1 MYSNVEMPR
10 LQARKVEP
18 IEYSKD
24 IVLSDPLLSLVTVGL
39 LSIGCQYFAYK
50 IRLPAILPL
59 LIVGIVIGPV
69 FGVLNADD
77 LFGDLLFPVVSLSVA
92 IILFEGSLTLRFN
105 DIAGH
110 GNMVRNLCS
119 IGVLVTWLVAAT
131 AAHYSLDL
139 TWQLSFLFGALVTVT
154 GPTVIVPML
163 RTVRPKTNLANI
175 LRWEGII
182 IDPIGAL
189 LAVLVFEFIVA
200 SQETAIT
207 HTLIA
212 FGKTIGIGSVLG
224 LASGYLLGISIRKE
238 LIPHY
243 LLNTAVLTI
252 ILGVFAA
259 SNYVAHES
267 GLLAVTITGMVL
279 ANMKDVDVEDIL
291 EFKETLSVLLIS
303 GLFILL
309 ATRLNLQS
317 VIDVGWGSIIVLAA
331 IMFVARPLA
340 VLASSVGTGLKLNE
354 LALLS
359 WIAPRGIVA
368 AAVSAL
374 FSLKLE
380 DIGYEGAGIV
390 VPIVFMVI
398 IATVVVQSL
407 TSRTVAS
414 LLGVRAPA
422 PTGYLLFGS
431 SKFNRLLACE
441 MINQKLDVTIADTNW
456 DAISEARMAHIPVYF
471 GNPMSDHAAR
481 HLDIATFGTVLI
493 MSPYKQLNPLIAYH
507 FEYTL
512 GKDKVWSL
520 TNNEQSARPSHQVSE
535 QYAKKLTLF
544 DEGVTYGYLASAIAR
559 GATVKTTR
567 LTEEFTYKQYEQQYG
582 LRATPLI
589 AINSEGKSFTFV
601 NGNSLEPKANWR
613 VISLIEPEHAL
624 AENEALG

>member
-1 MYSNVEMPR
+1 M
-10 LQARKVEP
+10 
-18 IEYSKD
+18 
-24 IVLSDPLLSLVTVGL
+24 SDPLMSLVAVGL
-39 LSIGCQYFAYK
+39 LSIGCQYLAYRV
-50 IRLPAILPL
+50 RLPAILPL
-59 LIVGIVIGPV
+59 LIVGILVGPV
-69 FGVLNADD
+69 WGILDADA
-77 LFGDLLFPVVSLSVA
+77 LFGNLLFPVVSLSVA
-92 IILFEGSLTLRFN
+92 IILFEGSLTLKFR

-119 IGVLVTWLVAAT
+119 IGVIVTWGIAAV
-131 AAHYSLDL
+131 AAHYSLNIS
-139 TWQLSFLFGALVTVT
+139 WQLAFLFGAIVTVT

-175 LRWEGII
+175 LRWEGIV

-200 SQETAIT
+200 SQGNAIS
-207 HTLIA
+207 HTFIM
-212 FGKTIGIGSVLG
+212 FGKTIGIGVVLG
-224 LASGYLLGISIRKE
+224 LGSGYLLGLSIRKDW
-238 LIPHY
+238 IPHY

-279 ANMKDVDVEDIL
+279 ANMKNVDVEDIL

-317 VIDVGWGSIIVLAA
+317 VIDVGWGAIIILVA
-331 IMFVARPLA
+331 IMFVARPLS
-340 VLASSVGTGLKLNE
+340 VIASSIGTGLKWNE

-380 DIGYEGAGIV
+380 EIGYEGAGII
-390 VPIVFMVI
+390 VPMVFLVI

-407 TSRTVAS
+407 TSRSVAS
-414 LLGVRAPA
+414 LLKVRAPA
-422 PTGYLLFGS
+422 PTGYLIFGG

-441 MINQKLDVTIADTNW
+441 MLNQDIAVTIADTNW
-456 DAISEARMAHIPVYF
+456 DAIREARMMDIPVYF

-493 MSPYKQLNPLIAYH
+493 MSPYKQLNPLISYH
-507 FEYTL
+507 FEYTQ

-520 TNNEQSARPSHQVSE
+520 TSNEQATRPSHQVSE

-544 DEGVTYGYLASAIAR
+544 DEGVTYGYLASAVNR
-559 GATVKTTR
+559 GASVKTTR
-567 LTEEFTYKQYEQQYG
+567 LTDEFSFEDYNDKYND
-582 LRATPLI
+582 RATPLL
-589 AINSEGKSFTFV
+589 AINKEGKSYTFI
-601 NGNSLEPKANWR
+601 NGNSIEPKSGWR
-613 VISLIEPEHAL
+613 IISLILPE
-624 AENEALG
+624 EDK

>member
-1 MYSNVEMPR
+1 M
-10 LQARKVEP
+10 
-18 IEYSKD
+18 
-24 IVLSDPLLSLVTVGL
+24 SLVAVGL
-39 LSIGCQYFAYK
+39 LSIGCQYLAYRV
-50 IRLPAILPL
+50 RLPAILPL
-59 LIVGIVIGPV
+59 LIVGILVGPV
-69 FGVLNADD
+69 WGILDADA
-77 LFGDLLFPVVSLSVA
+77 LFGNLLFPVVSLSVA
-92 IILFEGSLTLRFN
+92 IILFEGSLTLKFR

-119 IGVLVTWLVAAT
+119 IGVIVTWGIAAV
-131 AAHYSLDL
+131 AAHYSLNIS
-139 TWQLSFLFGALVTVT
+139 WQLAFLFGAIVTVT

-175 LRWEGII
+175 LRWEGIV

-200 SQETAIT
+200 SQGNAIS
-207 HTLIA
+207 HTFIM
-212 FGKTIGIGSVLG
+212 FGKTIGIGVVLG
-224 LASGYLLGISIRKE
+224 LGSGYLLGLSIRKDW
-238 LIPHY
+238 IPHY

-279 ANMKDVDVEDIL
+279 ANMKNVDVEDIL

-317 VIDVGWGSIIVLAA
+317 VIDVGWGAIIILVA
-331 IMFVARPLA
+331 IMFVARPLS
-340 VLASSVGTGLKLNE
+340 VIASSIGTGLKWNE

-380 DIGYEGAGIV
+380 EIGYEGAGII
-390 VPIVFMVI
+390 VPMVFLVI

-407 TSRTVAS
+407 TSRSVAS
-414 LLGVRAPA
+414 LLKVRAPA
-422 PTGYLLFGS
+422 PTGYLIFGG

-441 MINQKLDVTIADTNW
+441 MLNQDIAVTIADTNW
-456 DAISEARMAHIPVYF
+456 DAIREARMMDIPVYF

-481 HLDIATFGTVLI
+481 HLDIATFGTVLV
-493 MSPYKQLNPLIAYH
+493 MSPYKQLNPLISYH
-507 FEYTL
+507 FEYTQ

-520 TNNEQSARPSHQVSE
+520 TSNEQATRPSHQVSE

-544 DEGVTYGYLASAIAR
+544 DEGVTYGYLASAVNR
-559 GATVKTTR
+559 GASVKTTR
-567 LTEEFTYKQYEQQYG
+567 LTDEFSFEDYNNKYKD
-582 LRATPLI
+582 RATPLL
-589 AINSEGKSFTFV
+589 AINKEGKSYTFI
-601 NGNSLEPKANWR
+601 NGNSIEPKSGWR
-613 VISLIEPEHAL
+613 IISLVLPE
-624 AENEALG
+624 EDDQK

>member
-1 MYSNVEMPR
+1 M
-10 LQARKVEP
+10 
-18 IEYSKD
+18 
-24 IVLSDPLLSLVTVGL
+24 SDPLMSLVAVGL
-39 LSIGCQYFAYK
+39 LSIGCQYLAYRV
-50 IRLPAILPL
+50 RLPAILPL
-59 LIVGIVIGPV
+59 LIVGILVGPV
-69 FGVLNADD
+69 WGILDADA
-77 LFGDLLFPVVSLSVA
+77 LFGNLLFPVVSLSVA
-92 IILFEGSLTLRFN
+92 IILFEGSLTLKFR

-119 IGVLVTWLVAAT
+119 IGVIVTWGIAAV
-131 AAHYSLDL
+131 AAHYSLNIS
-139 TWQLSFLFGALVTVT
+139 WQLAFLFGAIVTVT

-175 LRWEGII
+175 LRWEGIV

-200 SQETAIT
+200 SQGNAIS
-207 HTLIA
+207 HTFIM
-212 FGKTIGIGSVLG
+212 FGKTIGIGVVLG
-224 LASGYLLGISIRKE
+224 LGSGYLLGLSIRKDW
-238 LIPHY
+238 IPHY

-279 ANMKDVDVEDIL
+279 ANMKNVDVEDIL

-317 VIDVGWGSIIVLAA
+317 VIDVGWGAIIILVA
-331 IMFVARPLA
+331 IMFVARPLS
-340 VLASSVGTGLKLNE
+340 VIASSIGTGLKWNE

-380 DIGYEGAGIV
+380 EIGYEGAGII
-390 VPIVFMVI
+390 VPMVFLVI

-407 TSRTVAS
+407 TSRSVAS
-414 LLGVRAPA
+414 LLKVRAPA
-422 PTGYLLFGS
+422 PTGYLIFGG

-441 MINQKLDVTIADTNW
+441 MLNQDIAVTIADTNW
-456 DAISEARMAHIPVYF
+456 DAIREARMMDIPVYF

-493 MSPYKQLNPLIAYH
+493 MSPYKQLNPLISYH
-507 FEYTL
+507 FEYTQ

-520 TNNEQSARPSHQVSE
+520 TSNEQATRPSHQVSE

-544 DEGVTYGYLASAIAR
+544 DEGVTYGYLASAVNR
-559 GATVKTTR
+559 GASVKTTR
-567 LTEEFTYKQYEQQYG
+567 LTDEFSFEDYNNKYKD
-582 LRATPLI
+582 RATPLL
-589 AINSEGKSFTFV
+589 AINKEGKSYTFI
-601 NGNSLEPKANWR
+601 NGNSIEPKSGWR
-613 VISLIEPEHAL
+613 IISLVLPE
-624 AENEALG
+624 EDK

>member
-10 LQARKVEP
+10 LQARTVEP

-567 LTEEFTYKQYEQQYG
+567 LTEEFTYKQYAQQYG

-624 AENEALG
+624 AENEALR

>member
-1 MYSNVEMPR
+1 
-10 LQARKVEP
+10 
-18 IEYSKD
+18 
-24 IVLSDPLLSLVTVGL
+24 
-39 LSIGCQYFAYK
+39 
-50 IRLPAILPL
+50 
-59 LIVGIVIGPV
+59 
-69 FGVLNADD
+69 
-77 LFGDLLFPVVSLSVA
+77 
-92 IILFEGSLTLRFN
+92 
-105 DIAGH
+105 
-110 GNMVRNLCS
+110 
-119 IGVLVTWLVAAT
+119 
-131 AAHYSLDL
+131 
-139 TWQLSFLFGALVTVT
+139 
-154 GPTVIVPML
+154 ML

-175 LRWEGII
+175 LRWEGIV

-189 LAVLVFEFIVA
+189 LAVLVVEFIVA
-200 SQETAIT
+200 SQGNAIS
-207 HTLIA
+207 HTFIM
-212 FGKTIGIGSVLG
+212 FGKTIGIGVVLG
-224 LASGYLLGISIRKE
+224 LGSGYLLGLSIRKDW
-238 LIPHY
+238 IPHY

-279 ANMKDVDVEDIL
+279 ANMKNVDVEDIL

-317 VIDVGWGSIIVLAA
+317 VIDVGWGAIIILIA

-340 VLASSVGTGLKLNE
+340 VIASSIGTGLKWNE

-380 DIGYEGAGIV
+380 EIGYEGAGII
-390 VPIVFMVI
+390 VPMVFLVI

-407 TSRTVAS
+407 TSRSVAS
-414 LLGVRAPA
+414 LLKVRAPA
-422 PTGYLLFGS
+422 PTGYLIFGG

-441 MINQKLDVTIADTNW
+441 MLNQDIAVTIADTNW
-456 DAISEARMAHIPVYF
+456 DAIREARMMDIPVYF

-493 MSPYKQLNPLIAYH
+493 MSPYKQLNPLISYH
-507 FEYTL
+507 FEYTQ

-520 TNNEQSARPSHQVSE
+520 TSNEQATRPSHQVSE

-544 DEGVTYGYLASAIAR
+544 DEGVTYGYLASAVSK
-559 GATVKTTR
+559 GASVKTTR
-567 LTEEFTYKQYEQQYG
+567 LTDEFSFEDYNDKYND
-582 LRATPLI
+582 RATPLL
-589 AINSEGKSFTFV
+589 AINKEGKSYTFI
-601 NGNSLEPKANWR
+601 NGNSIEPKSGWR
-613 VISLIEPEHAL
+613 IISLILPE
-624 AENEALG
+624 EDK

>member
-1 MYSNVEMPR
+1 
-10 LQARKVEP
+10 
-18 IEYSKD
+18 
-24 IVLSDPLLSLVTVGL
+24 LSDPLLSLVTVGL

-59 LIVGIVIGPV
+59 LIVGIVVGPV
-69 FGVLNADD
+69 FGVLNADA

-92 IILFEGSLTLRFN
+92 IILFEGSLTLKFN

-119 IGVLVTWLVAAT
+119 VGVLVTWVVAAT
-131 AAHYSLDL
+131 AAHYSLEL
-139 TWQLSFLFGALVTVT
+139 SWQLSFLFGAIVTVT

-163 RTVRPKTNLANI
+163 RTVRPQTKLANI
-175 LRWEGII
+175 LRWEGIV

-200 SQETAIT
+200 SQESAIT

-212 FGKTIGIGSVLG
+212 FGKTIGIGSFLG
-224 LASGYLLGISIRKE
+224 LAAGYLLGISIRKE

-317 VIDVGWGSIIVLAA
+317 VVDVGWGSVIVLAA
-331 IMFVARPLA
+331 IMFIARPLS

-380 DIGYEGAGIV
+380 EIGYEGAGII

-414 LLGVRAPA
+414 LLGVRAPS

-441 MINQKLDVTIADTNW
+441 MLNQKLDVTIADTNW
-456 DAISEARMAHIPVYF
+456 DAIREARMSDIPVYF

-512 GKDKVWSL
+512 GKDKVWAL

-567 LTEEFTYKQYEQQYG
+567 LSDEFTYEQYTQQYG
-582 LRATPLI
+582 VRATPLI
-589 AINSEGKSFTFV
+589 AISNEGKSYTFI
-601 NGNSLEPKANWR
+601 NGNSIEPKANWR
-613 VISLIEPEHAL
+613 VISLIEPERG
-624 AENEALG
+624 EEDNKEA

>member
-1 MYSNVEMPR
+1 M
-10 LQARKVEP
+10 
-18 IEYSKD
+18 
-24 IVLSDPLLSLVTVGL
+24 SDPLMSLVAVGL
-39 LSIGCQYFAYK
+39 LSISCQYLAYK
-50 IRLPAILPL
+50 VRLPAILPL
-59 LIVGIVIGPV
+59 LIVGIVVGPV

-92 IILFEGSLTLRFN
+92 IILFEGSLTLKFG

-119 IGVLVTWLVAAT
+119 VGVLVTWVIAAV

-139 TWQLSFLFGALVTVT
+139 SWQLSFLFGAIVTVT

-163 RTVRPKTNLANI
+163 RTVRPKSNLASI
-175 LRWEGII
+175 LRWEGIV

-200 SQETAIT
+200 SQGNAIS
-207 HTLIA
+207 HTFIT
-212 FGKTIGIGSVLG
+212 FGKTIGIGFLLG
-224 LASGYLLGISIRKE
+224 FSSGYLLGLSIRKDW
-238 LIPHY
+238 IPHY

-279 ANMKDVDVEDIL
+279 ANMKNVEVEDIL

-309 ATRLNLQS
+309 ATRLSLQS
-317 VIDVGWGSIIVLAA
+317 IADVGWGALIVLGA
-331 IMFVARPLA
+331 IMFIARPLSVA
-340 VLASSVGTGLKLNE
+340 ASSIGTGLKLNE

-380 DIGYEGAGIV
+380 EIGYEGAGVIV
-390 VPIVFMVI
+390 PMVFLVI

-407 TSRTVAS
+407 TSRGVAQ
-414 LLGVRAPA
+414 LLKVRAPA
-422 PTGYLLFGS
+422 PTAYLMFGG
-431 SKFNRLLACE
+431 SKFNRMLANE
-441 MINQKLDVTIADTNW
+441 MINQELNVTVADTNW
-456 DAISEARMAHIPVYF
+456 DAIREARMMDIPVYF

-481 HLDIATFGTVLI
+481 HLDIASFGTVLI
-493 MSPYKQLNPLIAYH
+493 MSPYKQLNPPIAYH
-507 FEYTL
+507 FENTM
-512 GKDKVWSL
+512 GKDKVWAL
-520 TNNEQSARPSHQVSE
+520 TNNEQSTRPSHQVSE
-535 QYAKKLTLF
+535 QYAKRLTLF

-559 GATVKTTR
+559 NASVKTTR
-567 LTEEFTYKQYEQQYG
+567 LSDEFTFAQYNEKYG
-582 LRATPLI
+582 DRATPLI
-589 AINSEGKSFTFV
+589 AIDAEGKSFTFV
-601 NGNSLEPKANWR
+601 NGNSIHPKSGWR
-613 VISLIEPEHAL
+613 VISLILPDEEA
-624 AENEALG
+624 AE

>member
-1 MYSNVEMPR
+1 M
-10 LQARKVEP
+10 
-18 IEYSKD
+18 
-24 IVLSDPLLSLVTVGL
+24 SDPLLSLVAVGL
-39 LSIGCQYFAYK
+39 LSIGCQFLAYK

-59 LIVGIVIGPV
+59 LIVGIVVGPV
-69 FGVLNADD
+69 FGMLNADT

-92 IILFEGSLTLRFN
+92 IILFEGSLTLKFS

-131 AAHYSLDL
+131 AAHFSLSL
-139 TWQLSFLFGALVTVT
+139 SWQLSFLFGAIVTVT

-175 LRWEGII
+175 LRWEGIV

-212 FGKTIGIGSVLG
+212 FGKTIGIGSFLG
-224 LASGYLLGISIRKE
+224 LTFGYLLGLSIRKE
-238 LIPHY
+238 WVPHY

-252 ILGVFAA
+252 ILGIFAA

-267 GLLAVTITGMVL
+267 GLLAVTIAGMVL

-309 ATRLNLQS
+309 ATRLNLDS
-317 VIDVGWGSIIVLAA
+317 IVDVGWGSVIVLGA
-331 IMFVARPLA
+331 IMFIARPLS
-340 VLASSVGTGLKLNE
+340 VLASSVGTGLKLSE

-380 DIGYEGAGIV
+380 EIGYEGASII

-414 LLGVRAPA
+414 LLKVRAPA
-422 PTGYLLFGS
+422 PTGYLMFGG
-431 SKFNRLLACE
+431 SKFNRMLASE
-441 MINQKLDVTIADTNW
+441 MIKQKLDVTISDTNW
-456 DAISEARMAHIPVYF
+456 DAIREARMADIPVYF

-481 HLDIATFGTVLI
+481 HLEMSTFGTVLI

-512 GKDKVWSL
+512 GKDKVWAL
-520 TNNEQSARPSHQVSE
+520 TNNEQSTRPSHRVSQ

-567 LTEEFTYKQYEQQYG
+567 LSEEFTYEHYLKQYQD
-582 LRATPLI
+582 RTTPLI
-589 AINSEGKSFTFV
+589 AINGDGKSYTFI
-601 NGNSLEPKANWR
+601 NGNTLTPKAGWK
-613 VISLIEPEHAL
+613 IIGLIEPERD
-624 AENEALG
+624 EADKAV

>member
-1 MYSNVEMPR
+1 M
-10 LQARKVEP
+10 
-18 IEYSKD
+18 
-24 IVLSDPLLSLVTVGL
+24 SLVAVGL

-50 IRLPAILPL
+50 VRLPAILPL
-59 LIVGIVIGPV
+59 LIVGILVGPV
-69 FGVLNADD
+69 WGVLDADA
-77 LFGDLLFPVVSLSVA
+77 LFGNLLFPVVSLSVA
-92 IILFEGSLTLRFN
+92 IILFEGSLTLKFR

-119 IGVLVTWLVAAT
+119 IGVVVTWGIAAV
-131 AAHYSLDL
+131 AAHYSLNIS
-139 TWQLSFLFGALVTVT
+139 WQLAFLFGAIVTVT

-175 LRWEGII
+175 LRWEGIV

-200 SQETAIT
+200 SQGNAIS
-207 HTLIA
+207 HTFIM
-212 FGKTIGIGSVLG
+212 FGKTIGIGVVLG
-224 LASGYLLGISIRKE
+224 LGSGYLLGLSIRKDW
-238 LIPHY
+238 IPHY

-279 ANMKDVDVEDIL
+279 ANMKNVDVEDIL

-317 VIDVGWGSIIVLAA
+317 VIDVGWGAIIILIA

-340 VLASSVGTGLKLNE
+340 VIASSIGTGLKWNE

-380 DIGYEGAGIV
+380 EIGYEGAGII
-390 VPIVFMVI
+390 VPMVFLVI

-407 TSRTVAS
+407 TSRSVAS
-414 LLGVRAPA
+414 LLKVRAPA
-422 PTGYLLFGS
+422 PTGYLIFGG

-441 MINQKLDVTIADTNW
+441 MLNQDIAVTIADTNW
-456 DAISEARMAHIPVYF
+456 DAIREARMMDIPVYF

-493 MSPYKQLNPLIAYH
+493 MSPYKQLNPLISYH
-507 FEYTL
+507 FEYTQ

-520 TNNEQSARPSHQVSE
+520 TSNEQATRPSHQVSE

-544 DEGVTYGYLASAIAR
+544 DEGVTYGYLASAVNR
-559 GATVKTTR
+559 GASVKTTR
-567 LTEEFTYKQYEQQYG
+567 LTDEFSFEDYNNKYKD
-582 LRATPLI
+582 RATPLL
-589 AINSEGKSFTFV
+589 AINKEGKSYTFI
-601 NGNSLEPKANWR
+601 NGNSIEPKSGWR
-613 VISLIEPEHAL
+613 IISLVLPE
-624 AENEALG
+624 EDK

>member
-1 MYSNVEMPR
+1 
-10 LQARKVEP
+10 
-18 IEYSKD
+18 
-24 IVLSDPLLSLVTVGL
+24 LSDPLMSLVAVGL
-39 LSIGCQYFAYK
+39 LSIGCQYLAYRV
-50 IRLPAILPL
+50 RLPAILPL
-59 LIVGIVIGPV
+59 LIVGILVGPV
-69 FGVLNADD
+69 WGILDADA
-77 LFGDLLFPVVSLSVA
+77 LFGNLLFPVVSLSVA
-92 IILFEGSLTLRFN
+92 IILFEGSLTLKFR

-119 IGVLVTWLVAAT
+119 IGVIVTWGIAAV
-131 AAHYSLDL
+131 AAHYSLNIS
-139 TWQLSFLFGALVTVT
+139 WQLAFLFGAIVTVT

-175 LRWEGII
+175 LRWEGIV

-200 SQETAIT
+200 SQGNAIS
-207 HTLIA
+207 HTFIM
-212 FGKTIGIGSVLG
+212 FGKTIGIGVVLG
-224 LASGYLLGISIRKE
+224 LGSGYLLGLSIRKDW
-238 LIPHY
+238 IPHY

-279 ANMKDVDVEDIL
+279 ANMKNVDVEDIL

-317 VIDVGWGSIIVLAA
+317 VIDVGWGAIIILVA
-331 IMFVARPLA
+331 IMFVARPLS
-340 VLASSVGTGLKLNE
+340 VIASSIGTGLKWNE

-380 DIGYEGAGIV
+380 EIGYEGAGII
-390 VPIVFMVI
+390 VPMVFLVI

-407 TSRTVAS
+407 TSRSVAS
-414 LLGVRAPA
+414 LLKVRAPA
-422 PTGYLLFGS
+422 PTGYLIFGG

-441 MINQKLDVTIADTNW
+441 MLNQDIAVTIADTNW
-456 DAISEARMAHIPVYF
+456 DAIREARMMDIPVYF

-481 HLDIATFGTVLI
+481 HLDIATFGTVLV
-493 MSPYKQLNPLIAYH
+493 MSPYKQLNPLISYH
-507 FEYTL
+507 FEYTQ

-520 TNNEQSARPSHQVSE
+520 TSNEQATRPSHQVSE

-544 DEGVTYGYLASAIAR
+544 DEGVTYGYLASAVNR
-559 GATVKTTR
+559 GASVKTTR
-567 LTEEFTYKQYEQQYG
+567 LTDEFSFEDYNDKYND
-582 LRATPLI
+582 RATPLL
-589 AINSEGKSFTFV
+589 AINKEGKSYTFI
-601 NGNSLEPKANWR
+601 NGNSIEPKSGWR
-613 VISLIEPEHAL
+613 IISLILPE
-624 AENEALG
+624 EDK

>member
-1 MYSNVEMPR
+1 M
-10 LQARKVEP
+10 
-18 IEYSKD
+18 
-24 IVLSDPLLSLVTVGL
+24 SDPLMSLVAVGL

-50 IRLPAILPL
+50 VRLPAILPL
-59 LIVGIVIGPV
+59 LIVGILVGPV
-69 FGVLNADD
+69 WGVLDADA
-77 LFGDLLFPVVSLSVA
+77 LFGNLLFPVVSLSVA
-92 IILFEGSLTLRFN
+92 IILFEGSLTLKFR

-119 IGVLVTWLVAAT
+119 IGVVVTWGIAAV
-131 AAHYSLDL
+131 AAHYSLNIS
-139 TWQLSFLFGALVTVT
+139 WQLAFLFGAIVTVT

-175 LRWEGII
+175 LRWEGIV

-189 LAVLVFEFIVA
+189 LAILVFEFIVA
-200 SQETAIT
+200 SQGNAIS
-207 HTLIA
+207 HTIIM
-212 FGKTIGIGSVLG
+212 FGKTIGIGVVLG
-224 LASGYLLGISIRKE
+224 LGSGYLLGLSIRKDW
-238 LIPHY
+238 IPQY

-259 SNYVAHES
+259 SNNVAHES

-279 ANMKDVDVEDIL
+279 ANMKNVDVEDIL

-317 VIDVGWGSIIVLAA
+317 VIDVGWGAIIILIA

-340 VLASSVGTGLKLNE
+340 VIASSIGTGLKWNE

-380 DIGYEGAGIV
+380 EIGYEGAGII
-390 VPIVFMVI
+390 VPMVFLVI

-407 TSRTVAS
+407 TSRSVAS
-414 LLGVRAPA
+414 LLKVRAPA
-422 PTGYLLFGS
+422 PTGYLIFGG

-441 MINQKLDVTIADTNW
+441 MLNQDIAVTIADTNW
-456 DAISEARMAHIPVYF
+456 DAIREARMMDIPVYF

-493 MSPYKQLNPLIAYH
+493 MSPYKQLNPLISYH
-507 FEYTL
+507 FEYTQ

-520 TNNEQSARPSHQVSE
+520 TSNEQATRPSHQVSE

-544 DEGVTYGYLASAIAR
+544 DEGVTYGYLASAVSK
-559 GATVKTTR
+559 GASVKTTR
-567 LTEEFTYKQYEQQYG
+567 LTDEFSFEDYNDKYND
-582 LRATPLI
+582 RATPLL
-589 AINSEGKSFTFV
+589 AINKEGKSYTFI
-601 NGNSLEPKANWR
+601 NGNSIEPKSGWR
-613 VISLIEPEHAL
+613 IISLILPE
-624 AENEALG
+624 EDK

>member
-1 MYSNVEMPR
+1 M
-10 LQARKVEP
+10 
-18 IEYSKD
+18 
-24 IVLSDPLLSLVTVGL
+24 SDPLMSLVAVGL
-39 LSIGCQYFAYK
+39 LSIGCQYLAYRV
-50 IRLPAILPL
+50 RLPAILPL
-59 LIVGIVIGPV
+59 LIVGILVGPV
-69 FGVLNADD
+69 WGILDADA
-77 LFGDLLFPVVSLSVA
+77 LFGNLLFPVVSLSVA
-92 IILFEGSLTLRFN
+92 IILFEGSLTLKFR

-119 IGVLVTWLVAAT
+119 IGVIVTWGIAAV
-131 AAHYSLDL
+131 AAHYSLNIS
-139 TWQLSFLFGALVTVT
+139 WQLAFLFGAIVTVT

-175 LRWEGII
+175 LRWEGIV

-200 SQETAIT
+200 SQGNAIS
-207 HTLIA
+207 HTFIM
-212 FGKTIGIGSVLG
+212 FGKTIGIGVVLG
-224 LASGYLLGISIRKE
+224 LGSGYLLGLSIRKDW
-238 LIPHY
+238 IPHY

-279 ANMKDVDVEDIL
+279 ANMKNVDVEDIL

-317 VIDVGWGSIIVLAA
+317 VIDVGWGAIIILVA
-331 IMFVARPLA
+331 IMFVARPLS
-340 VLASSVGTGLKLNE
+340 VIASSIGTGLKWNE

-380 DIGYEGAGIV
+380 EIGYEGAGII
-390 VPIVFMVI
+390 VPMVFLVI

-407 TSRTVAS
+407 TSRSVAS
-414 LLGVRAPA
+414 LLKVRAPA
-422 PTGYLLFGS
+422 PTGYLIFGG

-441 MINQKLDVTIADTNW
+441 MLNQDIAVTIADTNW
-456 DAISEARMAHIPVYF
+456 DAIREARMMDIPVYF

-481 HLDIATFGTVLI
+481 HLDIATFGTVLV
-493 MSPYKQLNPLIAYH
+493 MSPYKQLNPLISYH
-507 FEYTL
+507 FEYTQ

-520 TNNEQSARPSHQVSE
+520 TSNEQATRPSHQVSE

-544 DEGVTYGYLASAIAR
+544 DEGVTYGYLASAVNR
-559 GATVKTTR
+559 GASVKTTR
-567 LTEEFTYKQYEQQYG
+567 LTDEFSFEDYNNKYKD
-582 LRATPLI
+582 RATPLL
-589 AINSEGKSFTFV
+589 AINKEGKSYTFI
-601 NGNSLEPKANWR
+601 NGNSIEPKSGWR
-613 VISLIEPEHAL
+613 IISLVLPE
-624 AENEALG
+624 EDK

>member
-1 MYSNVEMPR
+1 M
-10 LQARKVEP
+10 
-18 IEYSKD
+18 
-24 IVLSDPLLSLVTVGL
+24 SDPLLSLVAVGL
-39 LSIGCQYFAYK
+39 LSIGCQYLAYK

-59 LIVGIVIGPV
+59 LIVGIIVGPV
-69 FGVLNADD
+69 FGVLNADA
-77 LFGDLLFPVVSLSVA
+77 LFGNLLFPVVSLSVA
-92 IILFEGSLTLRFN
+92 IILFEGALTLKFS

-119 IGVLVTWLVAAT
+119 IGVVVTWIVAAT
-131 AAHYSLDL
+131 AAHFSLDL
-139 TWQLSFLFGALVTVT
+139 TWQLSFLFGAIVTVT

-163 RTVRPKTNLANI
+163 RTVRPKSNLASI
-175 LRWEGII
+175 LRWEGIV

-200 SQETAIT
+200 SQDNAIT
-207 HTLIA
+207 HTIIA

-224 LASGYLLGISIRKE
+224 LASGYLLGLSIRRGW
-238 LIPHY
+238 IPHY

-279 ANMKDVDVEDIL
+279 ANMKDVEVEDIL

-317 VIDVGWGSIIVLAA
+317 VIDVGWGSVIVLAA
-331 IMFVARPLA
+331 VMFVARPLS
-340 VLASSVGTGLKLNE
+340 VLASSIGTGLKLNE

-380 DIGYEGAGIV
+380 EIGYEGAGII
-390 VPIVFMVI
+390 VPMVFMVI

-407 TSRTVAS
+407 TSRSVAQI
-414 LLGVRAPA
+414 LKVRAPA
-422 PTGYLLFGS
+422 PTGYLIFGG
-431 SKFNRLLACE
+431 SKFNRALACE
-441 MINQKLDVTIADTNW
+441 MMNQKLDVTIADTNW
-456 DAISEARMAHIPVYF
+456 DAIREARMMKIPVYF

-481 HLDIATFGTVLI
+481 NLDIASFGTVLI

-512 GKDKVWSL
+512 DKEKVWAL
-520 TNNEQSARPSHQVSE
+520 TNNEQSTRPSHQVSE

-544 DEGVTYGYLASAIAR
+544 DEGVTYAFLASAISR
-559 GATVKTTR
+559 GAAVKTTR
-567 LTEEFTYKQYEQQYG
+567 LSEEFSYEQYISQYG
-582 LRATPLI
+582 ERATPLI
-589 AINSEGKSFTFV
+589 AINSEGKSFTFI
-601 NGNSLEPKANWR
+601 NGNSIEPKAGWR
-613 VISLIEPEHAL
+613 VISLIAPEQNSESKERVDKA
-624 AENEALG
+624 